1 MAGLSRQP
9 LCSRRACFFIVQ
21 VERLSGCLRLCCIE
35 TPPTHYGSAW
45 EVLLKGVLRC
55 LHTLLRS
62 APGAEAHGAV
72 DASFHL
78 FGLPSHTVNSM
89 GMVYEFAGSW
99 CRPDNIVVLVHY
111 ALNSLVFSITDLA
124 AIHGIT
130 PARGRVFGSDCQV
143 RTSK

>member
-1 MAGLSRQP
+1 M
-9 LCSRRACFFIVQ
+9 
-21 VERLSGCLRLCCIE
+21 
-35 TPPTHYGSAW
+35 
-45 EVLLKGVLRC
+45 LLKGVLRC

-62 APGAEAHGAV
+62 APGTEAHGAV

-124 AIHGIT
+124 AIQGLHPHDG
-130 PARGRVFGSDCQV
+130 ACSFGCQV
-143 RTSK
+143 RTSKYAFSLPAVYPSP